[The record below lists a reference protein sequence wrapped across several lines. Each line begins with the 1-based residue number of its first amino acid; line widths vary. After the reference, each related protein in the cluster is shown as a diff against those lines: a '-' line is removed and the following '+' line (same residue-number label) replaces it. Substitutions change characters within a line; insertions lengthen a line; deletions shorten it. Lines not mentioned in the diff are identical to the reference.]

1 MRKWKRWEIALLLA
15 LAVTLLWGAWSAA
28 RQEALARKMVRLH
41 IIANSDSREDQNLK
55 LQVRDSILDF
65 TTGVLAQTENQK
77 AAQQR
82 LSAALPEIQRLAARE
97 IAAAGYD
104 YTVEARLEP
113 AEFPHKEY
121 DGFALPAGEY
131 SALRLVIGAGK
142 GQNWWCVVYPPIC
155 MAAAS
160 DWQDT
165 ALAAG
170 LDEEDI
176 ELITESD
183 TEYVLKFR
191 SVELWEQLR
200 QWLRK

>member
-15 LAVTLLWGAWSAA
+15 LAVILLWGAWSAA

-65 TTGVLAQTENQK
+65 TTGVLAQAENQK
-77 AAQQR
+77 TAQQR

-176 ELITESD
+176 ELITEAD

>member
-15 LAVTLLWGAWSAA
+15 LAVILLWGAWSAA

-65 TTGVLAQTENQK
+65 TTGVLAQAENQK

-97 IAAAGYD
+97 IATAGYD

-176 ELITESD
+176 ELITEAD